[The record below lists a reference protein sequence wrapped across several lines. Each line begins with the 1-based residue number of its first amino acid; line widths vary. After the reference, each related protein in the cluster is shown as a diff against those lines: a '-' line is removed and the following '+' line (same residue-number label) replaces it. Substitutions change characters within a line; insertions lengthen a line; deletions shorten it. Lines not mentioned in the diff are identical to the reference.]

1 MPWHHNSTPPKRTRR
16 ASPPAVKREIHP
28 IATDCDYIFGT
39 WKAQA
44 GKARARRGQNQLLR
58 HNVDKIRTETPIIR
72 SPPDRALW
80 PKATYF
86 PDPPFIPIRQSPD
99 LSCLPTQT
107 CVSVSPPLCF
117 LCSGYLGDKHIYTIC
132 STCKTNYTA
141 PSHCLGEEDEYDEFL
156 PASPSPQDE
165 NSDSPV
171 LLVDKRIT
179 EWKKT
184 CLTNSADNR
193 VAYALSSPSSACSDD
208 ESDGCATPALSCS
221 SSVYSQDESDLY
233 EYHESLIGT
242 ETSRVKSCIT
252 DSADSCTTPELSSSS
267 SVYSQDGYDE
277 EKPEIDTRGY
287 YELPWVAEYFDEHQH
302 SIYKELEE
310 NVEDDCSIE
319 INILYK

>member
-1 MPWHHNSTPPKRTRR
+1 MRIKMPWHHNSTPPKRTRR

-86 PDPPFIPIRQSPD
+86 PDPP
-99 LSCLPTQT
+99 
-107 CVSVSPPLCF
+107 
-117 LCSGYLGDKHIYTIC
+117 
-132 STCKTNYTA
+132 TCKTNYTA

-193 VAYALSSPSSACSDD
+193 VAYALSSPSSACCDD

-252 DSADSCTTPELSSSS
+252 ESADSCTTPELSSSS